1 MFVWFSF
8 VEIRNHLCPSG
19 QVLRSSLVNKLGRYP
34 SQQSKYYVKF
44 IFSLLMFNEGVICS
58 QAPSR
63 AALAFKNGAQLLHR
77 PIHLVDFLADVSKVA
92 CRTSVIFCVF
102 QSKNGKREASVKY
115 ESRPFAC
122 KTLKIMPVLQAMS

>member
-1 MFVWFSF
+1 
-8 VEIRNHLCPSG
+8 
-19 QVLRSSLVNKLGRYP
+19 
-34 SQQSKYYVKF
+34 
-44 IFSLLMFNEGVICS
+44 MFNEGVICS

-63 AALAFKNGAQLLHR
+63 AALSFKNGAQLLHR
-77 PIHLVDFLADVSKVA
+77 PIHLVDFLADVSKAA

>member
-1 MFVWFSF
+1 
-8 VEIRNHLCPSG
+8 
-19 QVLRSSLVNKLGRYP
+19 
-34 SQQSKYYVKF
+34 
-44 IFSLLMFNEGVICS
+44 MFNEGVIYS